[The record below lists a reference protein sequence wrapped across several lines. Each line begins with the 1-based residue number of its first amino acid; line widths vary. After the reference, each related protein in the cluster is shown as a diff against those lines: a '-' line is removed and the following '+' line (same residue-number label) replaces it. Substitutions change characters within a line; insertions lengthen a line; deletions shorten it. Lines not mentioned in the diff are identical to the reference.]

1 MGYISVYFV
10 SDIDSLSVK
19 QKEGR
24 QVSIEYKNLCVKCG
38 DHVLDA
44 RYKLGYTTC
53 LKCGEVMARETKHT
67 IAPMHKS
74 NYVVITN
81 KQDLQGLNNKGGN
94 VR

>member
-10 SDIDSLSVK
+10 SGIDSLSVK

-53 LKCGEVMARETKHT
+53 LKCGEVDARKTKHT

-74 NYVVITN
+74 NYMVITN
-81 KQDLQGLNNKGGN
+81 KLDLQGLNNKGGN

>member
-1 MGYISVYFV
+1 MGYFSVYFV

-24 QVSIEYKNLCVKCG
+24 QVSIEYKNLCIKCG

-53 LKCGEVMARETKHT
+53 LKCGEVVARETKHT

-81 KQDLQGLNNKGGN
+81 RQDLQGLNNKGGL